1 MCDWPIYSPFD
12 HTFTLNDIRT
22 CDVELQIQGTD
33 NFVLNGVSSM
43 SQISRDPEDLIQQ
56 TLNEN
61 HQYPDGFVLFLG
73 TLFAP
78 TQDREQLGLALPIK
92 LEMSSVSIRLNL
104 VLCTTRL

>member
-1 MCDWPIYSPFD
+1 
-12 HTFTLNDIRT
+12 
-22 CDVELQIQGTD
+22 
-33 NFVLNGVSSM
+33 M

-78 TQDREQLGLALPIK
+78 TKIANKLGLALPIK
-92 LEMSSVSIRLNL
+92 LEMSSVFIRLNL